1 MLVRD
6 EHPSRPRRAERS
18 PAEQAMLDA
27 ARDEFERYGIRRT
40 NMDDVAKRA
49 GISRS
54 TLYRKFPNKDGLVEV
69 LVLREA
75 GLFFDQLDALALDLD
90 PVRAVVECFARGIAL
105 TREIPLLGRILES
118 EPEMLVEVTTRT
130 AGAPI
135 AVAAARVAAALRHS
149 GATMPEDD
157 LLAVSE
163 ILIRIS
169 MSLLLHPHGRLD
181 TTDPDAVRRY
191 AERYL
196 ARLVW

>member
-1 MLVRD
+1 MNT
-6 EHPSRPRRAERS
+6 RPAPVAPTAP

-54 TLYRKFPNKDGLVEV
+54 TLYRKFPNKDALVEV

-75 GLFFDQLDALALDLD
+75 GLFFDQLDALARDLD

-118 EPEMLVEVTTRT
+118 EPEMLVEVTART
-130 AGAPI
+130 EGAPI

-157 LLAVSE
+157 LLSVSE

>member
-1 MLVRD
+1 M
-6 EHPSRPRRAERS
+6 PAAT
-18 PAEQAMLDA
+18 AEQAMLDA

-54 TLYRKFPNKDGLVEV
+54 TLYRRFPNKDALVEM
-69 LVLREA
+69 LILREA
-75 GLFFDQLDALALDLD
+75 GLFFDQLDVVARDLD
-90 PVRAVVECFARGIAL
+90 PTRAVVECFARGIEL

-118 EPEMLVEVTTRT
+118 EPELMVEVATRT
-130 AGAPI
+130 EGAPI
-135 AVAAARVAAALRHS
+135 AVTSVRVAATLRHS
-149 GATMPEDD
+149 GAEMPEED

-163 ILIRIS
+163 ILIRVA
-169 MSLLLHPHGRLD
+169 MSLMLLPHGQLD
-181 TTDPDAVRRY
+181 STDPAAVRRY

>member
-1 MLVRD
+1 MNT
-6 EHPSRPRRAERS
+6 RPAPVAPTAP

-54 TLYRKFPNKDGLVEV
+54 TLYRKFPNKDALVEV

-75 GLFFDQLDALALDLD
+75 GLFFDQLDALARDLD

-130 AGAPI
+130 EGAPI

-157 LLAVSE
+157 LLSVSE

-181 TTDPDAVRRY
+181 TTDPDAVRHY